1 MTKPLSRW
9 RKLDLGEM
17 SNSWI
22 LVSNWRHK
30 QVDWM
35 LEYLMELRV
44 CSIYRALEQ
53 WLMNLKET
61 RGDRRGGR
69 ALAQVIGG
77 IYRTCKSESLRRST
91 ASRHVSSERQIANSG
106 ELIHSSCDS
115 GGYGGRSKIVAGVH
129 PRRDISL
136 PLCVI

>member
-22 LVSNWRHK
+22 LVSNWRHE

-77 IYRTCKSESLRRST
+77 IYRGGLIGDDRTC
-91 ASRHVSSERQIANSG
+91 
-106 ELIHSSCDS
+106 
-115 GGYGGRSKIVAGVH
+115 
-129 PRRDISL
+129 
-136 PLCVI
+136 